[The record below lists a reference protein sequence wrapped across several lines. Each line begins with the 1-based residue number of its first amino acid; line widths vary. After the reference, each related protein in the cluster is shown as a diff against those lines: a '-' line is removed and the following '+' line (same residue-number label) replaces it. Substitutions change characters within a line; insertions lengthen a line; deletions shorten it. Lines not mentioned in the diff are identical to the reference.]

1 MKSSVVKLRASNVG
15 KRFQRVHERP
25 MLLREA
31 FMLAAGRRR
40 RVDDLWAVRHV
51 SFDLHG
57 GETLGVLG
65 ANGSGKSTLLTLLA
79 GTSFPSE
86 GTVSTRGRI
95 STWLSLGAGFHPDMT
110 GEENIVA
117 GAGLMGLPIDEAR
130 RLMPKIIDFAE
141 LGAVIDTQI
150 RFYSTGMTARLGF
163 AIAIHVSPEILI
175 VDEVLA
181 VGDLAFQEKCLA
193 EVLRLRKEGVT
204 IVLATQSPALVAA
217 FCSRALWLEAGQVR
231 MLGSGEDVADGYNA
245 HMTGLS
251 LAESRAAPLLRT
263 E

>member
-1 MKSSVVKLRASNVG
+1 MKTGGVKLRASNVG
-15 KRFQRVHERP
+15 KRFHRVHERP

-31 FMLAAGRRR
+31 FMLAAGRTRS
-40 RVDDLWAVRHV
+40 VDEFWAVRHV

-117 GAGLMGLPIDEAR
+117 CAGLMGFPVEETK
-130 RLMPKIIDFAE
+130 RLMPKIIEFAE
-141 LGAVIDTQI
+141 LGGVIDTRI
-150 RFYSTGMTARLGF
+150 RFYSSGMAARLGF
-163 AIAIHVSPEILI
+163 AIAIHVEPDILV

-181 VGDLAFQEKCLA
+181 VGDLAFQEKCLT
-193 EVLRLRKEGVT
+193 EVLRLRDGGAT
-204 IVLATQSPALVAA
+204 IVLATQAPLMVAE
-217 FCSRALWLEAGQVR
+217 FCSRALWLEHGQVR
-231 MLGSGEDVADGYNA
+231 MLGSGEDVANGYNA
-245 HMTGLS
+245 HMTGQTLE
-251 LAESRAAPLLRT
+251 ESREGRAPRG
-263 E
+263 